1 LGSKVAGNRR
11 DGDTYTRICV
21 VCARYFSYFCTNDA
35 IDFVINS
42 VDTLHFQLGACGIRG
57 ASAVSKNK
65 PMSKHQNAPL
75 APRQE
80 ELLQLLAANGQISVD
95 ELARHFSVSDDT
107 IRRDFHELDGAGCCS
122 ARTVG

>member
-1 LGSKVAGNRR
+1 
-11 DGDTYTRICV
+11 
-21 VCARYFSYFCTNDA
+21 
-35 IDFVINS
+35 VINS

-95 ELARHFSVSDDT
+95 ELARHFSVSDDI
-107 IRRDFHELDGAGCCS
+107 IRRDLHELERRRVLLRTHGGAVS
-122 ARTVG
+122 HRVARFTAKRPF